1 MTKLK
6 SKVEKKNIVK
16 EKDELNET
24 KNNTDGDA
32 EVENMSEDHA
42 GAKKGGRGKKAVETE
57 AASEETEATKGR
69 KRAAKSPAG
78 KTKKSKTDGQDANEN
93 ISEEPESED
102 AAASDEKSQTINS
115 TANKKGKQNRKSATK
130 QQKGKKG
137 QSKGEADYEVEDILE
152 VRTNDSGTKEFL
164 IKWKGYKKSDSTWEP
179 EENLS
184 CTNLIQEF
192 YERTGSETSPR
203 AGRKREAKSPASK
216 AKKAKTVD
224 QNKQNSRAASK
235 SSRTKTPQKSM
246 KGQNKPDHAE
256 YEVEEVLDVAVKK
269 GKKEFLIKW
278 KGYDTS
284 ESSWEPE
291 KNLSCK
297 HLIEAFYEKSG
308 KSGDEGKK
316 AETDGSKLKQA
327 AKAKGQKNK
336 ENDTSPVEY
345 EVDKIVDM
353 KTDKKGKKEFRIR
366 WKGYGEDQDTWEP
379 ENMLSCKDL
388 IDAFMASK
396 ENGKTKGSPKASAAA
411 KRRNKKK

>member
-1 MTKLK
+1 MAKLK

-16 EKDELNET
+16 EKDELSET
-24 KNNTDGDA
+24 KNITDGDA

-57 AASEETEATKGR
+57 AASEETEETKGR
-69 KRAAKSPAG
+69 KRSAKSPAG

-93 ISEEPESED
+93 FSQEPESED
-102 AAASDEKSQTINS
+102 SAANDDKSQTVNS
-115 TANKKGKQNRKSATK
+115 TASKKGKQNRKSAPK

-137 QSKGEADYEVEDILE
+137 QSKGAVDYEVEDILE
-152 VRTNDSGTKEFL
+152 MRTSSSGTKEFL

-184 CTNLIQEF
+184 CTNLIQAF
-192 YERTGSETSPR
+192 YEKTESETSPR
-203 AGRKREAKSPASK
+203 AGRKREAKSPAPK

-224 QNKQNSRAASK
+224 QNKQDSRAASK
-235 SSRTKTPQKSM
+235 SSRSKTPQKLP
-246 KGQNKPDHAE
+246 KGQNKTDNTE
-256 YEVEEVLDVAVKK
+256 YEVEEILDVAVKK

-284 ESSWEPE
+284 QSSWEPE

-297 HLIEAFYEKSG
+297 HLIEAFYEKTG
-308 KSGDEGKK
+308 KRGDEGKK
-316 AETDGSKLKQA
+316 TEPEGSKPKQA

-336 ENDTSPVEY
+336 ENDTVEY
-345 EVDKIVDM
+345 EVEKIIDM

-396 ENGKTKGSPKASAAA
+396 ENEKTKGSPKASAAA
-411 KRRNKKK
+411 KRRTKKK